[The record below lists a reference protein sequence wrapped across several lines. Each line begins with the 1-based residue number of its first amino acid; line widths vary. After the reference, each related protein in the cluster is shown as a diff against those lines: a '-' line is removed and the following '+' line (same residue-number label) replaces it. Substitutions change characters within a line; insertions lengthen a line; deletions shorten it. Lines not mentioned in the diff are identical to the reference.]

1 MVKFTFHGLMFAFG
15 IGLTTSVHA
24 QTVAID
30 MNRSCQQAFAVDDQG
45 SLANYVVWAD
55 GFIAARGGATVAM
68 TQSDIQSRL
77 GILKAACAANPGASV
92 LQIVESMA
100 GGRPDKA
107 KQVSTKN
114 FPPTDGGARALLQQ
128 FFIAGADLAA
138 LTATLRPTPKDY
150 RAVYKEPFAS
160 ALEKTHS
167 AMWKGRPAIRP
178 KAGQTELLMFYT
190 STSDLIARKKALE
203 VFPGGYKQ
211 VVPHMKPNIPIVR
224 FKFVKPGERLG
235 LAFDGLVYVNGRWLL
250 MPKPYRAL

>member
-1 MVKFTFHGLMFAFG
+1 MVNFPYQGLMLAFG
-15 IGLTTSVHA
+15 IGLTAPVHA

-45 SLANYVVWAD
+45 SLANYVIWAD
-55 GFIAARGGATVAM
+55 GFIAARGGASVAM

-77 GILKAACAANPGASV
+77 GLLKAACAANPGASV

-100 GGRPDKA
+100 GGRANTA
-107 KQVSTKN
+107 KQISTKSY
-114 FPPTDGGARALLQQ
+114 PPTDGGARALLQQ
-128 FFIAGADLAA
+128 FFVAGADLAA
-138 LTATLRPTPKDY
+138 LTATLRPDPKDY
-150 RAVYKEPFAS
+150 QTVYKEPFAS

-178 KAGQTELLMFYT
+178 KTGQTELLIFFT
-190 STSDLIARKKALE
+190 STSDLIARKKVLE
-203 VFPGGYKQ
+203 FFPGGYKQ

-224 FKFVKPGERLG
+224 FKFVRPGERLG